1 MSIFKNIFH
10 VIDANTRMNFFQLV
24 NVRRAILQRDGISTD
39 NINWEHYAKV
49 LQAKH
54 EILKAS

>member
-1 MSIFKNIFH
+1 MSIFKNIFLT
-10 VIDANTRMNFFQLV
+10 IGSGININFDQLV
-24 NVRRAILQRDGISTD
+24 NVRRAKMKQEGYNID

-49 LQAKH
+49 LRAKH